1 MAKFISFINTQAL
14 RFLHFVNHL
23 NRNELA
29 LLSTFFSLGF
39 LCLIL
44 LNLHLYP
51 NPSKQEKGVEILVE
65 LKTEE
70 IKEMQDNLQKKE
82 DSKPNELSQKKDD
95 FESNQSYNTQALTTF
110 SKNSYTPSEL
120 SEQENGPGNYED
132 KLKALAQKKQQALD
146 SMEAIEGENNNIPS
160 KTRVYYSLFE
170 RSSESLPIPVYTC
183 KQGGKVVVDIKVHPD
198 GRVLDTQIN
207 TALSNT
213 ANGCLLE
220 NALRYALQSRFNVS
234 EGKMQWG
241 SITYYFQAK

>member
-51 NPSKQEKGVEILVE
+51 NPLKQEKGVEILVE
-65 LKTEE
+65 LKAEE
-70 IKEMQDNLQKKE
+70 IQQIQDNLQKKE
-82 DSKPNELSQKKDD
+82 ETEPNDRSQNQDD
-95 FESNQSYNTQALTTF
+95 FESNQSYNTQAQSTF
-110 SKNSYTPSEL
+110 SKNSFPPSEF
-120 SEQENGPGNYED
+120 SEQKNGSGNFED

-146 SMEAIEGENNNIPS
+146 SMEAIEGEYNNIPS

-170 RSSESLPIPVYTC
+170 RTSESLPIPVYTC

-213 ANGCLLE
+213 ENGCLLE
-220 NALRYALQSRFNVS
+220 NALRYALQSNFNVS